1 MTSSYLPDEEDLK
14 NFAVATLVFGV
25 SFAAF
30 FQEFDPR
37 GLALYTALSGVVLLT
52 REFGFRTCAQWMDAY
67 VDNNLSSSGAMTSI
81 LGAFLSI
88 ITQLPI
94 ILLFPLWNEAE
105 SEKYEQWG
113 KSTDS
118 VWMKRKYWL
127 YSCGIIALLAGST
140 IARGFELTTLARMY
154 AITSFF
160 FLLPFDYEGLP
171 GEELDGAFILRW
183 SGFTWL
189 IFMGLTLVFHALT
202 F

>member
-1 MTSSYLPDEEDLK
+1 MTSSYVPDEEDVK

-30 FQEFDPR
+30 FQELDPK
-37 GLALYTALSGVVLLT
+37 GAVFYTALSGIVLLT

-67 VDNNLSSSGAMTSI
+67 VDNNISRSGAMTSI
-81 LGAFLSI
+81 LGAFLAV
-88 ITQLPI
+88 ITQLPV

-105 SEKYEQWG
+105 SHKYEQWG
-113 KSTDS
+113 KSTDA
-118 VWMKRKYWL
+118 VWMKRKFWL

-140 IARGFELTTLARMY
+140 IARTLNFELLARMY

-160 FLLPFDYEGLP
+160 FLLPFDYEDLP

-189 IFMGLTLVFHALT
+189 IFMGLTLVFYSLT

>member
-1 MTSSYLPDEEDLK
+1 MTSSYVPDEEDVK
-14 NFAVATLVFGV
+14 NFLVASIVFGA

-30 FQEFDPR
+30 FQELTPR
-37 GLALYTALSGVVLLT
+37 GLIYYTGLSIAVLLT

-67 VDNNLSSSGAMTSI
+67 VDNNISISGAMTSI
-81 LGAFLSI
+81 MGAFLAV

-118 VWMKRKYWL
+118 TWMKRKYWL
-127 YSCGIIALLAGST
+127 YSCGILSLIIGAAITGGLGWNIIS
-140 IARGFELTTLARMY
+140 RMY
-154 AITSFF
+154 AVTSFF

-183 SGFTWL
+183 TGFTWL
-189 IFMGLTLVFHALT
+189 IFMGLTLVLYALT